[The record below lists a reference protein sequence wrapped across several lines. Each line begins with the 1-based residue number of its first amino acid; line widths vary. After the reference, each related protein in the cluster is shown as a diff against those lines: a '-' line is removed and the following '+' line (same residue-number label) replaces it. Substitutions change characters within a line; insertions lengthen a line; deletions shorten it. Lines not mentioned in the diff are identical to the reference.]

1 MIIRQGR
8 PEERLALIALLRRAS
23 LMNEPDRDWLLAHP
37 DVIDLPLAHLAQGR
51 VIVAERPS
59 RRAGLAVVL
68 MREDGEAELDGLFVE
83 PDLWRT
89 GVGRALLAAAE
100 AKAREAGAE
109 VMRVVANPE
118 ARGFY
123 EACGYRSVGE
133 VATLFR
139 PALAMRKSLEP

>member
-23 LMNEPDRDWLLAHP
+23 LMNDADRDWLLAHP
-37 DVIDLPLAHLAQGR
+37 EVIDLPLVHLKTGR
-51 VIVAERPS
+51 VLVAETTT

-68 MREDGEAELDGLFVE
+68 TLPNGDAELDGLFVE

-89 GVGRALLAAAE
+89 GVGRMLLAAAE
-100 AKAREAGAE
+100 AKAREAGAAE
-109 VMRVVANPE
+109 MRVVANPE
-118 ARGFY
+118 ALGFY
-123 EACGYRSVGE
+123 TACGFQPIGE

-139 PALAMRKSLEP
+139 PALAMRKPL